1 MTLCTGWPPSPAQ
14 DFVQFDAAVM
24 AGDTLYLG
32 ELRRTLGVDSV
43 IALLAKYVKI
53 RCAGWPRQHAG
64 RSALAGSQACARCW
78 HAARGVLL
86 LLLLLTRRCRCCHGP
101 PWALLCSPLPAS
113 TSPDL
118 AAALHGVTHV
128 KLFLEGVR
136 AGLSVEDLVDEA
148 AEVDVGLLLPSSQ
161 GLGLVATPSAKLL

>member
-1 MTLCTGWPPSPAQ
+1 MCSLM
-14 DFVQFDAAVM
+14 AVM
-24 AGDTLYLG
+24 AGDMLYLG

-53 RCAGWPRQHAG
+53 
-64 RSALAGSQACARCW
+64 
-78 HAARGVLL
+78 
-86 LLLLLTRRCRCCHGP
+86 
-101 PWALLCSPLPAS
+101 SPLPAS

-128 KLFLEGVR
+128 KLFLKGVR